1 VRGNHEDR
9 VLLAHRDLHAQRLTS
24 SPAIPTPAPTSYT
37 PHPSHPT
44 DADAN
49 AFPHGDAIDASL
61 AASFSEKEIAYLASC
76 PVILHIGHLASLGAV
91 SVVHAGLVPGVD
103 LEAQDPSAVMT
114 MRSIDLD
121 THVPS
126 RDAAGGVPWTKLWNK
141 HQGMRPKGERS
152 TVVYGH
158 DSKRGLV
165 RERWSRGLDTGCV
178 RGGRLTALVIEG
190 GWFGGL
196 RERVVSVGCR
206 DYRVRRLEG
215 MGEG

>member
-1 VRGNHEDR
+1 M
-9 VLLAHRDLHAQRLTS
+9 
-24 SPAIPTPAPTSYT
+24 
-37 PHPSHPT
+37 
-44 DADAN
+44 
-49 AFPHGDAIDASL
+49 
-61 AASFSEKEIAYLASC
+61 
-76 PVILHIGHLASLGAV
+76 
-91 SVVHAGLVPGVD
+91 PGVD